1 MCCVKQQNSIVV
13 NDEGDSTFEFT
24 FGFLRMLLLDNICMI
39 RVKYPDLR
47 GGESL
52 RYGPQNR
59 SIDPLN
65 LN

>member
-24 FGFLRMLLLDNICMI
+24 FDFLRMLLLDNICMI
-39 RVKYPDLR
+39 RVKYLYLR

-52 RYGPQNR
+52 RYGP
-59 SIDPLN
+59 
-65 LN
+65 